1 MNGYL
6 FIIGSSV
13 GKKILMALTGLGLVG
28 FLAVHL
34 LGNLMAFAGPEAFNG
49 YAAKLHSLQPYLSV
63 FNLGLATLGLVHI
76 VVGTILFF
84 ENLKAR
90 PIRYNVYKNPGGRT
104 IGSNTMPYSGV
115 LILIFVIFHLL
126 KFTFVDKSV
135 TPIYQQMAA
144 TFANPLWVIFYVAA
158 MVIVAVHISH
168 GFWSLFQTFGL
179 NNPRYMPL
187 IMKLGLAATF
197 AFGIG
202 FGILPVYL
210 LIIA

>member
-1 MNGYL
+1 MNWYL
-6 FIIGSSV
+6 FILGSSV
-13 GKKILMALTGLGLVG
+13 GKKMLMAVTGLGLIG
-28 FLAVHL
+28 FLSVHL
-34 LGNLMAFAGPEAFNG
+34 LGNVMAFAGAEAFNG

-63 FNLGLATLGLVHI
+63 FNIGLATLGLVHI
-76 VVGTILFF
+76 VVGIILFF

-90 PIRYNVYKNPGGRT
+90 PTRYKVYQNPGGRT
-104 IGSNTMPYSGV
+104 IGSNTMPYTGV
-115 LILIFVIFHLL
+115 LIALFVIFHLL

-144 TFANPLWVIFYVAA
+144 TFANPLWVLFYVVA

-168 GFWSLFQTFGL
+168 GFWSLFQTFGI

-187 IMKLGLAATF
+187 IMKLGLVVTF
-197 AFGIG
+197 VFGIG
-202 FGILPVYL
+202 LGILPIYL

>member
-1 MNGYL
+1 MNWYL
-6 FIIGSSV
+6 FILGSSV
-13 GKKILMALTGLGLVG
+13 GKKMLMAVTGLGMTG

-34 LGNLMAFAGPEAFNG
+34 LGNSMAFAGAEAFNG

-63 FNLGLATLGLVHI
+63 FNIGLATLGLVHI
-76 VVGTILFF
+76 VVGIILFF

-90 PIRYNVYKNPGGRT
+90 PTRYKVYQNPGGRT
-104 IGSNTMPYSGV
+104 FGSNTMPYTGV

-144 TFANPLWVIFYVAA
+144 TFANPLWVIMYVAA

-168 GFWSLFQTFGL
+168 GFWSLFQTFGI
-179 NNPRYMPL
+179 NHPRYMPL
-187 IMKLGLAATF
+187 IMKLGLVVTLV
-197 AFGIG
+197 FGFG
-202 FGILPVYL
+202 FGILPIYL
-210 LIIA
+210 WIIA

>member
-1 MNGYL
+1 MNWYL
-6 FIIGSSV
+6 FILGSSV
-13 GKKILMALTGLGLVG
+13 GKKILMAVTGLCLIG

-34 LGNLMAFAGPEAFNG
+34 LGNVMAFAGSEAFNG

-63 FNLGLATLGLVHI
+63 FNLGLAMLGLVHV

-90 PIRYNVYKNPGGRT
+90 PTRYNVYKNPGGRT
-104 IGSNTMPYSGV
+104 IGSNTMPYTGV
-115 LILIFVIFHLL
+115 LILIFVILHLL

-144 TFANPLWVIFYVAA
+144 TFANPGWVFLYVVA
-158 MVIVAVHISH
+158 MIIVAVHISH
-168 GFWSLFQTFGL
+168 GFWSMFQTFGM
-179 NNPRYMPL
+179 NHPRYLPL
-187 IMKLGLAATF
+187 IMKLGLVVTF
-197 AFGIG
+197 IFGMG
-202 FGILPVYL
+202 FGVLPIYL

>member
-1 MNGYL
+1 MNWYIFL
-6 FIIGSSV
+6 LGSSV
-13 GKKILMALTGLGLVG
+13 GKKMLMAVTGLGMIG

-34 LGNLMAFAGPEAFNG
+34 LGNMMAFAGADAFNG

-63 FNLGLATLGLVHI
+63 FNIGLATLGLVHI
-76 VVGTILFF
+76 VVGIILFF

-90 PIRYNVYKNPGGRT
+90 PTKYKVYRNPGGRT
-104 IGSNTMPYSGV
+104 IGSNTMPYTGG

-135 TPIYQQMAA
+135 TPIYEQMSA
-144 TFANPLWVIFYVAA
+144 TFSNPLWVLMYVVA

-168 GFWSLFQTFGL
+168 GFWSLFQTFGI
-179 NNPRYMPL
+179 NHPRYMPL
-187 IMKLGLAATF
+187 IMTLGLVATLV
-197 AFGIG
+197 FGIG
-202 FGILPVYL
+202 FGVLPIYL

>member
-1 MNGYL
+1 VNWYL

-13 GKKILMALTGLGLVG
+13 GKKLLMAVTGLCLIG

-34 LGNLMAFAGPEAFNG
+34 LGNFMAFAGSAAFND

-63 FNLGLATLGLVHI
+63 FNLGLAILGLIHI
-76 VVGTILFF
+76 VIGTLLFF

-90 PIRYNVYKNPGGRT
+90 PKGYRVYKNPGGRT
-104 IGSNTMPYSGV
+104 IGSNTMPYTGA
-115 LILIFVIFHLL
+115 LILVFVILHLF

-144 TFANPLWVIFYVAA
+144 VFANPVWVLIYVVA

-168 GFWSLFQTFGL
+168 GFWSMFQTFGL
-179 NNPRYMPL
+179 NHPRHMPL
-187 IMKLGLAATF
+187 IMKLGLVVTLV
-197 AFGIG
+197 FGIG
-202 FGILPVYL
+202 FGILPIYL

>member
-1 MNGYL
+1 MNWYL
-6 FIIGSSV
+6 FILGSSV
-13 GKKILMALTGLGLVG
+13 GKKILMAVTGLCLIG

-34 LGNLMAFAGPEAFNG
+34 LGNVMAFAGSEAFNG

-63 FNLGLATLGLVHI
+63 FNLGLAMLGLVHV

-90 PIRYNVYKNPGGRT
+90 PTRYNLYKNPGGRT
-104 IGSNTMPYSGV
+104 IGSNTMPYTGA
-115 LILIFVIFHLL
+115 LILIFVILHLL

-144 TFANPLWVIFYVAA
+144 TFANPGWVFLYVVA
-158 MVIVAVHISH
+158 MIIVAVHISH
-168 GFWSLFQTFGL
+168 GFWSMFQTFGM
-179 NNPRYMPL
+179 NHPRYLPL
-187 IMKLGLAATF
+187 IMKLGLVVTF
-197 AFGIG
+197 IFGIG
-202 FGILPVYL
+202 FGVLPIYL

>member
-1 MNGYL
+1 MNWYL
-6 FIIGSSV
+6 FILGSSV
-13 GKKILMALTGLGLVG
+13 GKKILMAVTGLGLIG

-34 LGNLMAFAGPEAFNG
+34 LGNLMAFAGAEAFNG

-63 FNLGLATLGLVHI
+63 FNIGLAILALVHI
-76 VVGTILFF
+76 VVGIFLFL

-90 PIRYNVYKNPGGRT
+90 PTRYKVYQNPGGRT
-104 IGSNTMPYSGV
+104 IGSNTMPYTGI
-115 LILIFVIFHLL
+115 LILVFVIFHLF

-144 TFANPLWVIFYVAA
+144 TFANPWWVLFYVVA

-168 GFWSLFQTFGL
+168 GFWSLFQTFGI
-179 NNPRYMPL
+179 NHPHYMPL
-187 IMKLGLAATF
+187 IMKLGLVVTLI
-197 AFGIG
+197 FGIG
-202 FGILPVYL
+202 FGILPIYL

>member
-1 MNGYL
+1 MNWYL

-13 GKKILMALTGLGLVG
+13 GKKILMAVTGLCLIG

-34 LGNLMAFAGPEAFNG
+34 LGNFMAFAGAAAFND

-63 FNLGLATLGLVHI
+63 FNIILALLGIVHVVIGTL
-76 VVGTILFF
+76 LFF

-90 PIRYNVYKNPGGRT
+90 PTGYDVYKNPGGRT
-104 IGSNTMPYSGV
+104 IGSNTMPYTGA
-115 LILIFVIFHLL
+115 LILVFVIFHLF

-135 TPIYQQMAA
+135 TPIYQLMAA
-144 TFANPLWVIFYVAA
+144 TFANPVWVLIYVVA

-168 GFWSLFQTFGL
+168 GFWSMFQTFGL
-179 NNPRYMPL
+179 NHPRHMPL
-187 IMKLGLAATF
+187 IMKLGVVVTLV
-197 AFGIG
+197 FGIG
-202 FGILPVYL
+202 FGVLPIYL